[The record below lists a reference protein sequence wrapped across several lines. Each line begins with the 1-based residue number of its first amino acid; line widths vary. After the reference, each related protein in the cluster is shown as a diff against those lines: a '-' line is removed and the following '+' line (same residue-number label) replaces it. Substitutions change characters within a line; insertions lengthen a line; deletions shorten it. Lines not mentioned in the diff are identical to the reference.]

1 MHYTGSVLNDTLTI
15 NKLYSVHYFEY
26 SKTFRFHG
34 EKHNFWEFVYVD
46 KGEVTATAGDRELIL
61 SQGNVIFHKPNEWHN
76 IRANGKIAPN
86 VAIVSFDCPS
96 SVMTFFENKVLKVGQ
111 EQKSL
116 ISKILSEYT
125 NAFSSPLSNI
135 YTTTLVRKKNPIP
148 CSEQLIKNYIC
159 EFLILFLRQNVPATQ
174 YRTTTINNSDATLNI
189 LVNFML
195 DHISETMSIERLM
208 KCSGLNRMGVNRLF
222 QSGFG
227 TSPMQYFIYLKTNL
241 AKKYLREDNYN
252 ISQIAELLGYSSI
265 HYFSLQFKKSTGM
278 SPSQYSSSI
287 KALSPL
293 DAANEGYTAPP
304 RLKTPPGI

>member
-1 MHYTGSVLNDTLTI
+1 MHYTGLDLNDTLTI

-46 KGEVTATAGDRELIL
+46 KGEVTATAGDQELIL

-116 ISKILSEYT
+116 LSKILSEYT

-135 YTTTLVRKKNPIP
+135 YTTTLVRKKEPVL

-159 EFLILFLRQNVPATQ
+159 EFLILFLRQNMPATQ

-195 DHISETMSIERLM
+195 DHISESMSIERLM
-208 KCSGLNRMGVNRLF
+208 KYSGLNRMGVNRLF
-222 QSGFG
+222 QSGLG
-227 TSPMQYFIYLKTNL
+227 TSPMQYFIYLKINL

-278 SPSQYSSSI
+278 SPSQYSASI

-293 DAANEGYTAPP
+293 DVASELCTAPP
-304 RLKTPPGI
+304 KLKTPLEI

>member
-46 KGEVTATAGDRELIL
+46 KGEVTATAGDKEIIL

-96 SVMTFFENKVLKVGQ
+96 SVMTFFENKILKVGQ

-159 EFLILFLRQNVPATQ
+159 EFLILFLRQNAPATQ

-195 DHISETMSIERLM
+195 DHISESMSIERLM

-278 SPSQYSSSI
+278 SPSQYSASI

-304 RLKTPPGI
+304 RLKTPPGV

>member
-1 MHYTGSVLNDTLTI
+1 MHYTGSDLADTLTI

-26 SKTFRFHG
+26 SKNFRFHG

-46 KGEVTATAGDRELIL
+46 KGEITATADDHELIL

-76 IRANGKIAPN
+76 IRANGKTAPN

-96 SVMTFFENKVLKVGQ
+96 PVMDFFENKVLKVGQ

-135 YTTTLVRKKNPIP
+135 YTTTLVRKKDPIP
-148 CSEQLIKNYIC
+148 YSEQLIKNYIC
-159 EFLILFLRQNVPATQ
+159 EFLILFLRQSIPATQ

-195 DHISETMSIERLM
+195 DHISENISIDRLM
-208 KCSGLNRMGVNRLF
+208 KCSGMNRMGVNRLF

-278 SPSQYSSSI
+278 SPSQYAASI

-304 RLKTPPGI
+304 RLKTPPEI

>member
-34 EKHNFWEFVYVD
+34 EKHDFWEFVYVD
-46 KGEVTATAGDRELIL
+46 KGEVTATAGDKEIIL

-96 SVMTFFENKVLKVGQ
+96 SVMAFFENKVLKVGQ

-135 YTTTLVRKKNPIP
+135 YTTTLVRKKDPIL
-148 CSEQLIKNYIC
+148 CSEQLIKNYLC

-195 DHISETMSIERLM
+195 DHISESMTIEQLM

-278 SPSQYSSSI
+278 SPSQYSASI